1 MAKHR
6 VSFWRTTVA
15 SAAAMFALTALMIGL
30 LAWGWSATPY
40 WATYLGLALAVIL
53 IMPLAAVSGL
63 IAAGGL
69 IALQRDLLEAVGQ
82 PYAQSSPR
90 EAASTFIVPALR
102 ALLGSARLGLCPGDD
117 VEVRP
122 LGEILQTLDD
132 KRKARRLAVHAGDGG
147 LLRQARPRVPESS
160 TS

>member
-6 VSFWRTTVA
+6 LSFWKTTAAFVA
-15 SAAAMFALTALMIGL
+15 ATLALTALMAEL
-30 LAWGWSATPY
+30 LAWGWSWQSPY

-69 IALQRDLLEAVGQ
+69 IALQRDSLEAMGQ

-122 LGEILQTLDD
+122 QIG
-132 KRKARRLAVHAGDGG
+132 RAHV
-147 LLRQARPRVPESS
+147 
-160 TS
+160 